1 LHLKTITNKRQ
12 CSRIQDIRVSSCANA
27 RKEYLDL
34 WGLIA
39 GSSYSLT
46 YRTSIAGGFQLLDN
60 TWRNQHNMSSSWTLY
75 ALHHGSLSGK
85 LGHQ

>member
-1 LHLKTITNKRQ
+1 MG
-12 CSRIQDIRVSSCANA
+12 
-27 RKEYLDL
+27 LDFP
-34 WGLIA
+34 

-60 TWRNQHNMSSSWTLY
+60 TWSNQHNMSSSWTIY
-75 ALHHGSLSGK
+75 ALHHGSFSGK